1 VTKQKS
7 LITITPCTMDG
18 AWLQVFARAGF
29 GVLAVAVLAAEL
41 RQGVGAKSFPYPVAL
56 STAEDA
62 TG

>member
-1 VTKQKS
+1 M
-7 LITITPCTMDG
+7 TPCTMDG
-18 AWLQVFARAGF
+18 AWLKVFARAGF

-41 RQGVGAKSFPYPVAL
+41 RQGVGAKSFPYPVTL